1 MELLFKESA
10 RADVGAFVRHY
21 EDAFLELYDD
31 TGLWGESEIIE
42 SARANAKKLFTEIYA
57 AAGAHL
63 ERTPVLG
70 RKKIQSALYTLNFQ
84 VGRRLV
90 IVYYSEDKKQ
100 NIRWVE
106 SISIDRKPII
116 F

>member
-31 TGLWGESEIIE
+31 TGLLDEDTIIK
-42 SARANAKKLFTEIYA
+42 SASANAKKLFSDIFTSVRT
-57 AAGAHL
+57 HL
-63 ERTPVLG
+63 VRTTVLG
-70 RKKIQSALYTLNFQ
+70 RKKIRGVLYTLHFH
-84 VGRRLV
+84 VGRRLI
-90 IVYYSEDKKQ
+90 IVYYSEDKKW
-100 NIRWVE
+100 NIRWIE
-106 SISIDRKPII
+106 AISIDRKPII